1 MFLTAGT
8 VNGNGKVMI
17 LMMIP
22 MNLLAF
28 LWKLVEE
35 PLNKMAPGQ
44 VIKESL
50 QFHSC
55 MQLASPICQQQPC
68 AYNSYDFDNSSLAI
82 ADICTPCTKMVWYVK
97 QAAISTKRLLNM
109 SCLKQPGEPVPQFI

>member
-17 LMMIP
+17 LMMIS

-35 PLNKMAPGQ
+35 PLNKMEPGQ
-44 VIKESL
+44 VIKK
-50 QFHSC
+50 
-55 MQLASPICQQQPC
+55 
-68 AYNSYDFDNSSLAI
+68 AYNFILACSWLRQYVSNS
-82 ADICTPCTKMVWYVK
+82 
-97 QAAISTKRLLNM
+97 R
-109 SCLKQPGEPVPQFI
+109 VPTIVMTLTILP